1 MWCCIQLKSQLKS
14 YLMMSYFVE
23 DMWFIKSFH
32 TLQIVHMAKQL
43 VVDLRLVLHRN
54 DANWNL

>member
-1 MWCCIQLKSQLKS
+1 
-14 YLMMSYFVE
+14 MMSYFVE

-54 DANWNL
+54 DAN